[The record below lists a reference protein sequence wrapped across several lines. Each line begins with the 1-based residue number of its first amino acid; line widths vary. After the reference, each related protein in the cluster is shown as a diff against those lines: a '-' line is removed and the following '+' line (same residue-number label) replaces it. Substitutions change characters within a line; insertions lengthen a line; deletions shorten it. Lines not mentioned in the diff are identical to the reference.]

1 MAYELSEKE
10 LAMTPSQLYDLA
22 IFEYARDKENEREE
36 RFVALLRAAIKKSGG
51 RHVRA
56 LWALAEHLSIDDATK
71 LEAAKL
77 YERIAKRHGDARA
90 AYYAGYLL
98 YYRADKSETTRK
110 RALSLLTMAAEENIA
125 EAIEMVATHYR
136 IFGYSDAEGERLAAR
151 LLKKVEDTRLFA
163 FHTST
168 MGNVYDLLGHYLSEG
183 CGCEADPK
191 GAFEAFEMAVNY
203 GNRVCLCDLGECYL
217 NGFGVECDPAR
228 AFECFME
235 TKYLA
240 ASKYRIGYAYIY
252 GIGAEKNEAVGIKWL
267 KEADESGDAD
277 ATFELALAAIE
288 GRGVEKD
295 EEKGIEIMRR
305 AFDEGASM
313 RAYEYLAKLFPDEFP
328 ME

>member
-1 MAYELSEKE
+1 MCKKVPYELSENEKT
-10 LAMTPSQLYDLA
+10 LSAGKLYDLA
-22 IFEYARDKENEREE
+22 IFEYARDKENERDE

-56 LWALAEHLSIDDATK
+56 LWTLAEHLSINDKTK
-71 LEAAKL
+71 IEAAKL

-136 IFGYSDAEGERLAAR
+136 IFGYSDTDGERLAAR

-168 MGNVYDLLGHYLSEG
+168 MGDVYDLLGHYLSEG
-183 CGCEADPK
+183 LGCEVDPK

-203 GNRVCLCDLGECYL
+203 GNRVCLCDLG
-217 NGFGVECDPAR
+217 
-228 AFECFME
+228 
-235 TKYLA
+235 
-240 ASKYRIGYAYIY
+240 
-252 GIGAEKNEAVGIKWL
+252 
-267 KEADESGDAD
+267 
-277 ATFELALAAIE
+277 
-288 GRGVEKD
+288 
-295 EEKGIEIMRR
+295 
-305 AFDEGASM
+305 
-313 RAYEYLAKLFPDEFP
+313 
-328 ME
+328 